1 MRQLDAIVKLQEA
14 GRFETISYAIIPE
27 DTFLMSNKDYES
39 FESRPSTLNNILGA
53 LKNPDVNMLGV
64 YGMGGIGKMTLA
76 KGKTTLEKE
85 VARKAKSDKLFDQIV
100 FTEVSQG
107 PDMF

>member
-1 MRQLDAIVKLQEA
+1 
-14 GRFETISYAIIPE
+14 
-27 DTFLMSNKDYES
+27 MSNKDYES